1 MGGINEAENE
11 LENSVPMNSDR
22 NVLAAVVIVGHAVK
36 HIFNSGMRALL
47 LPEAKIGLNLTGA
60 QFGSLLTA
68 SQVTSWGTTIGAGY
82 LGDRFSNK
90 AGLILFISLSLTGI
104 SFFLAGNSY
113 SYPIMLISMLL
124 VGMGPSLYH
133 PPALGELSRRFPD
146 KRGFAISLHGMGGNF
161 GEVLGPLITATVL
174 GLLSWRGVFQ
184 ISLAPAILSGFII
197 WFLLRHIASTQ
208 PQSNSTNDYFLKIRT
223 LFKNPVIIFIVLI
236 AATRSAGDT
245 AVGGFLPLYLRE
257 SLELSPTTVAIY
269 LSLAQVAGLIT
280 QPVFGHMSDK
290 YGRKIIL
297 LPGVSVVSII
307 SIALAFQTSK
317 IFLIT
322 LVILKGAFSFPL
334 HHMFIATAMD
344 IAGEKVQST
353 IVALIYGAGFLG
365 TFSPYLAGHLVD
377 NFGIHSAFIY
387 GGMVSALA
395 AVMLTIIKLPT
406 SNRNFI
412 SRK

>member
-1 MGGINEAENE
+1 
-11 LENSVPMNSDR
+11 MNSDR
-22 NVLAAVVIVGHAVK
+22 NVLAAVVVVGHAVK

-197 WFLLRHIASTQ
+197 WLLLRHIASTQ

-223 LFKNPVIIFIVLI
+223 LFKNPLIIFIVLI

-245 AVGGFLPLYLRE
+245 AVGGFLP
-257 SLELSPTTVAIY
+257 
-269 LSLAQVAGLIT
+269 
-280 QPVFGHMSDK
+280 
-290 YGRKIIL
+290 
-297 LPGVSVVSII
+297 
-307 SIALAFQTSK
+307 
-317 IFLIT
+317 
-322 LVILKGAFSFPL
+322 
-334 HHMFIATAMD
+334 
-344 IAGEKVQST
+344 
-353 IVALIYGAGFLG
+353 
-365 TFSPYLAGHLVD
+365 
-377 NFGIHSAFIY
+377 
-387 GGMVSALA
+387 
-395 AVMLTIIKLPT
+395 
-406 SNRNFI
+406 
-412 SRK
+412 